1 MNFSSAKKVALF
13 SDIHFG
19 KTRDSLTKLKLSES
33 YIDWFVKK
41 CEENQIDVVIFA
53 GDWFN
58 NRTSI
63 GLITS
68 NIAYSCLKKIASK
81 FPTLIILGNHDTA
94 FKTSV
99 DVNSIKAYGEMTN
112 VYVIEKFTDIMIG
125 NKRFALCPWST
136 EVNKVT
142 GYDFAVGHVEFS
154 GAIRH
159 DGCAEEEIKVYE
171 MKDLFNMAPLVFM
184 GHYHIRKEYYG
195 ETSKILTIGS
205 ALELDWGD
213 YGNEKG
219 FYVLNLDSRS
229 YELIKNNVSPI
240 HFKYY
245 WSKLL
250 NKEQI
255 ITTEQIK
262 GNFLKLVVDC
272 PYKFESIIKVIN
284 EINIRDPLRNCEPE
298 YVFNANIDL
307 MERGHSFEK
316 EATGL
321 KMTKLQYMEKFIDK
335 MPEESMNGL
344 DRNKLKEYTKMYY
357 VRAEEM

>member
-1 MNFSSAKKVALF
+1 MNFPSAKKVALF

-33 YIDWFVKK
+33 YIDWFVQK
-41 CEENQIDVVIFA
+41 CDENHIDVVIFS

-58 NRTSI
+58 NRNSI
-63 GLITS
+63 GVITA
-68 NIAYSCLKKIASK
+68 NIAYACLKKIASK
-81 FPTLIILGNHDTA
+81 FPILIILGNHDTA
-94 FKTSV
+94 FKASTE
-99 DVNSIKAYGEMTN
+99 VNSIKAYGEINN
-112 VYVIEKFTDIMIG
+112 VFVIEKFTDIHIG
-125 NKRFALCPWST
+125 SRRFALCPWAT
-136 EVNKVT
+136 EVDKVF

-184 GHYHIRKEYYG
+184 GHYHIRKEYFG
-195 ETSKILTIGS
+195 DKSKIVTIGS

-219 FYVLNLDSRS
+219 FYVLDLDSRS
-229 YELIKNNVSPI
+229 YEVVKNNVSPI

-245 WSKLL
+245 WSKLIS
-250 NKEQI
+250 KEQMI
-255 ITTEQIK
+255 DKKQIE

-272 PYKFESIIKVIN
+272 PYKFENIIRVLN
-284 EINIRDPLRNCEPE
+284 EINVRGPLRNCEPE

-307 MERGHSFEK
+307 MQKGHSFDRET
-316 EATGL
+316 TGL

-335 MPEESMNGL
+335 LPDEKMNGL
-344 DRNKLKEYTKMYY
+344 ERDKLKEYTTLYY
-357 VRAEEM
+357 ARAEEM